1 MKKKLIWIASI
12 IAAVLVLFIVAVIV
26 KNATGTSNG
35 EDTYQVFKVKKESP
49 LTMQGKASPETVKSY
64 KNNSSIGDYINTTVS
79 DGQEVEKGQQ
89 IITYNTN
96 NHQRQSLVNKVNDAE
111 QARQKAQEAVNRA
124 PNDTQANQQL
134 SDAQS
139 QLDKANQSLN
149 QLDNQINDSLF
160 AAFDGKI
167 EIEQDENPN
176 EGDTILQ
183 LISKN
188 PQIKTTVSEYDLSK
202 IKEGQ
207 KVEYTVSSTGKK
219 GYGEILKISELPT
232 NYEEQLN
239 SGGMSGAAAGQG
251 GEPSE
256 EGMDTAQAS
265 NPVVNDISGKGDA
278 SDASKYTVL
287 IGQLSSPVRPGL
299 SLDAAVTTDKV
310 KLPSNV
316 LGKDNTVYV
325 LNKDNKVEKRKV
337 KIEKQNGDIYVKS
350 GVKTGERLVKHPK
363 ASLKNGD
370 AIEVKQ

>member
-26 KNATGTSNG
+26 KNATGTSNS

-96 NHQRQSLVNKVNDAE
+96 NHQRQSLVNKVNEAE

-219 GYGEILKISELPT
+219 GFGEILKISELPT

-239 SGGMSGAAAGQG
+239 SGGMSGAAAAQG
-251 GEPSE
+251 GDSSE